1 MEGELKMIDIYKE
14 IDLLK
19 EEIDNYKPM
28 PKELIEQLKQY
39 YRIGLTYT
47 SNAIEGNSLT
57 ETETKVIIEDGI
69 TVGGKPIRDYFEAIG
84 HSEAYDYI
92 YSLSKKR
99 DYSEEIIRKL
109 HELFYRHIDSE
120 QAGIFRDKKV
130 FISGSE
136 YSVPGPEKVPEL
148 ITEHI
153 KKMNDLRSKLHAVE
167 FAAIV
172 HKDFVFV
179 HPFIDGNGRVARLL
193 MNLVLLQ
200 DGYSIAIIPPVLR
213 TEYIGL
219 LERAHKDDKEFIRFI
234 AERVKET
241 QKDYLRLLKA

>member
-1 MEGELKMIDIYKE
+1 MLDIFKE
-14 IDLLK
+14 IDMLK

-28 PKELIEQLKQY
+28 SKELVDQLKQY

-69 TVGGKPIRDYFEAIG
+69 TIGGKPIRDYFETIG
-84 HSEAYDYI
+84 HSEAYDFI
-92 YSLSKKR
+92 YSLSKNR
-99 DYSEEIIRKL
+99 DYSEEIIKKL
-109 HELFYRHIDSE
+109 HELFYRHIDLE
-120 QAGIFRDKKV
+120 KAGKYRDKKV

-136 YSVPGPEKVPEL
+136 YSVPGPERIQEL
-148 ITEHI
+148 IEEHV
-153 KKMNDLRSKLHAVE
+153 KKMNEVRPNLHPIE

-172 HKDFVFV
+172 HKDFVFI

-200 DGYSIAIIPPVLR
+200 EGYSIAIIPPVLR
-213 TEYIGL
+213 AEYIGL
-219 LERAHKDDKEFIRFI
+219 LEKAHKDDNEFIKFI
-234 AERVKET
+234 AERVRET